1 MIMTR
6 ENDVMPDVMLHPHDI
21 PGEAVNRTVQRRKC
35 HVAAAASYYY
45 IYMIQRGAS
54 GRFSAA
60 LNTGDWKI

>member
-1 MIMTR
+1 MTGAG
-6 ENDVMPDVMLHPHDI
+6 DGMPGGMCQQHATAGNITEHGI
-21 PGEAVNRTVQRRKC
+21 TGRKR

-60 LNTGDWKI
+60 LNTGD